1 MLQYFCIF
9 LKFQLVHPGNQR
21 VRKQYLRI
29 SYERTSVKIF
39 TGSLGQKTRL
49 GCGFQ
54 PL

>member
-21 VRKQYLRI
+21 FRKQYLRI

-39 TGSLGQKTRL
+39 TGSLSQETTL